1 MIWRVFLKLCIT
13 FNFFA
18 FQNTESSGDVIAPIA
33 TPEKSRSS
41 SGDTLEEIKEE
52 TEAVIIKNN
61 PCATTESSTNSE
73 ASIIAS
79 KPSSS
84 STVKNFFLYQIEL
97 ILKQIFL
104 HNELHDYLLIILF
117 SYLTQFH
124 EFFLFLFYRFQDW
137 VPFHQVQAWID
148 LQSSWRLM
156 LLSNQLEWSKDLA
169 KELLAK
175 VRPRHTVILL
185 IQ

>member
-1 MIWRVFLKLCIT
+1 MTVFLKLCLT

-61 PCATTESSTNSE
+61 PCTTTESSTNSE
-73 ASIIAS
+73 ASMIAS

-84 STVKNFFLYQIEL
+84 STGIYKKSRQIIFWPIWRTFLNFGG
-97 ILKQIFL
+97 
-104 HNELHDYLLIILF
+104 
-117 SYLTQFH
+117 S
-124 EFFLFLFYRFQDW
+124 
-137 VPFHQVQAWID
+137 
-148 LQSSWRLM
+148 
-156 LLSNQLEWSKDLA
+156 
-169 KELLAK
+169 
-175 VRPRHTVILL
+175 
-185 IQ
+185 

>member
-1 MIWRVFLKLCIT
+1 MVERWVLKIRRLFKLYKKFVKYDLTGFLKFCLT

-18 FQNTESSGDVIAPIA
+18 FQNTESSADVIAPIA

-97 ILKQIFL
+97 ILKQ
-104 HNELHDYLLIILF
+104 
-117 SYLTQFH
+117 
-124 EFFLFLFYRFQDW
+124 FFLFLFYRFQDW

-148 LQSSWRLM
+148 LPSSWRLM
-156 LLSNQLEWSKDLA
+156 LLLSNQLEWSKDLA

-175 VRPRHTVILL
+175 VRPRHTVTLL